1 MTVLVVAEAVVIGLL
16 GILVVGLLRRNA
28 AILREFEEGK
38 AVTGGPGRAGTGA
51 LARDIAGVG
60 LNGQIVGVRVR
71 EPDRPTLLAFMST
84 TCSTCNHF
92 WRGFGDA
99 EMLATL
105 GSTRLIIITYGD
117 GHERP
122 AAIAEVAPPDVP
134 LVMSSIAWQTYDVP
148 SSPHFVMISE
158 ATGLIT
164 AKASAP
170 NWDEML
176 QLIGLATGA

>member
-1 MTVLVVAEAVVIGLL
+1 
-16 GILVVGLLRRNA
+16 
-28 AILREFEEGK
+28 
-38 AVTGGPGRAGTGA
+38 
-51 LARDIAGVG
+51 
-60 LNGQIVGVRVR
+60 
-71 EPDRPTLLAFMST
+71 
-84 TCSTCNHF
+84 
-92 WRGFGDA
+92 
-99 EMLATL
+99 MLATL